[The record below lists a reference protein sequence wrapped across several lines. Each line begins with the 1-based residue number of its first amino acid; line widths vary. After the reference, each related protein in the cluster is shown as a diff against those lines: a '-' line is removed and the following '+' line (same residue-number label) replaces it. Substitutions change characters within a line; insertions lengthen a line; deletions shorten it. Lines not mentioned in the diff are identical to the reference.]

1 MYNAEAI
8 GHPYCLKGHAMKSG
22 AAILALGVFLGGAC
36 CDLAF
41 AQNSV
46 GGPTRPT
53 AIGGPAKQTSPVLPG
68 NKAGSTAA
76 TPPSTVKCV
85 KGSCKG

>member
-1 MYNAEAI
+1 
-8 GHPYCLKGHAMKSG
+8 MKTG
-22 AAILALGVFLGGAC
+22 AAILALGVLLASAC
-36 CDLAF
+36 RDLAV

-46 GGPTRPT
+46 GGPTKRS
-53 AIGGPAKQTSPVLPG
+53 AIGGPVKQTSPVLPG
-68 NKAGSTAA
+68 NKAGSIAP